1 MVQLKH
7 AACDFQLKHAP
18 HDTLQLSCP
27 RDNISSHAAQLPP
40 FTSVL
45 YTAVNMHPDS
55 SIDGALQAQAA
66 DVHQF
71 LRAAAPP
78 PPTQHAAS
86 APAILARAALHDSAL
101 ALLAAATAA
110 QILCGFE
117 ERGER
122 QHGEYMRVCV

>member
-1 MVQLKH
+1 MLLSNTIITNHEHMINIAAATVTVCCCPVVQLKH

-27 RDNISSHAAQLPP
+27 RDNILLHAAQLPP

-55 SIDGALQAQAA
+55 GIDGALQAQAA

-71 LRAAAPP
+71 LRAAAPSSYSTRRQRP
-78 PPTQHAAS
+78 SHSRPRRAS
-86 APAILARAALHDSAL
+86 
-101 ALLAAATAA
+101 
-110 QILCGFE
+110 
-117 ERGER
+117 
-122 QHGEYMRVCV
+122 